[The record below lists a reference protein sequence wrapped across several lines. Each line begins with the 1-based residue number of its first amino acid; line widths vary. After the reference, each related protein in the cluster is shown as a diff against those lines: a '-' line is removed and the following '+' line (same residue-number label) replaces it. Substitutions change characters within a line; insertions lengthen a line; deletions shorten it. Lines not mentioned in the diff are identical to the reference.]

1 MNSTATRPTVGF
13 IGVGLMGHGMAKN
26 IVTKGYRLVVLGHR
40 NREPVEHLKTL
51 GATEARTPRE
61 LAAQC
66 DIVHLCVTGSP
77 QVEANLRGPDGVI
90 AGGRPG
96 LVVIDCST
104 SNPVSTLALGDELR
118 AAGMTLV
125 DAPLSR
131 TPVEAEAGTL
141 DTMVGCDADTFARIE
156 PVLRCWAGNVVHLGP
171 LGLGHKMKL
180 VNNFVAMGYAALFSE
195 ALAIA
200 RKAGLSVEQ
209 FHSVIGSGR
218 MRSGF
223 YDTFIQWSLVGNENA
238 HRFTISEE
246 QLRRDGSRRRRP
258 EVRADAGRLHRPPQR
273 PAARGGRTQADM
285 TLDALAQRA
294 YRIRRLALR
303 MGEVQGQGYIG
314 QALGIADVLAVAYRH
329 AMKLRPDDPHWE
341 GRDRFLLS
349 QRPLRHRPLR
359 RADRGRRHPRS
370 ELETYGSDDSRLP
383 MSGMASYTPGM
394 EMSGGSLGQGLSIA
408 VGMALGLKRKGSGRF
423 VYNAHVRR
431 RARRG
436 RRPGRP

>member
-1 MNSTATRPTVGF
+1 MSSTATRPTVGF

-26 IVTKGYRLVVLGHR
+26 IVTKGYPLVVLGHR

-238 HRFTISEE
+238 HRFTISNAHKDMRYLASMANEIGAVNNIQTLVKNSFAAME
-246 QLRRDGSRRRRP
+246 AAGDGP
-258 EVRADAGRLHRPPQR
+258 KYVPMLADFIAHLNGLP
-273 PAARGGRTQADM
+273 PAAA
-285 TLDALAQRA
+285 
-294 YRIRRLALR
+294 
-303 MGEVQGQGYIG
+303 E
-314 QALGIADVLAVAYRH
+314 
-329 AMKLRPDDPHWE
+329 
-341 GRDRFLLS
+341 
-349 QRPLRHRPLR
+349 
-359 RADRGRRHPRS
+359 
-370 ELETYGSDDSRLP
+370 
-383 MSGMASYTPGM
+383 
-394 EMSGGSLGQGLSIA
+394 
-408 VGMALGLKRKGSGRF
+408 RK
-423 VYNAHVRR
+423 
-431 RARRG
+431 
-436 RRPGRP
+436 PT